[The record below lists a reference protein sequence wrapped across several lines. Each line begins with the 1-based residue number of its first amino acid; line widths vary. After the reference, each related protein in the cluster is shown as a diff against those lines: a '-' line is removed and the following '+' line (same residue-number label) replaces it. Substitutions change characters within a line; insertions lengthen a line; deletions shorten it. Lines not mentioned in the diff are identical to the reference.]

1 MMRFKWVKGMA
12 LILGVLLISTS
23 GWADDV
29 TDSIKEALEYYKE
42 GAYTD
47 AVGSLNYASQL
58 IQQKKGEKLESMLP
72 KPLDGW
78 TAQEA
83 TSQAVGAAM
92 MGGGLSAE
100 RSYSKSNSTVDIQ
113 IITDSPIM
121 QGMMMMFSNPML
133 AASDGGKLQKIGRQK
148 AIVKYDAQNKSGDI
162 NVVVANRF
170 LVTIEGSNVS
180 EADLKAY
187 AKAINY
193 DKLSDMP

>member
-1 MMRFKWVKGMA
+1 
-12 LILGVLLISTS
+12 
-23 GWADDV
+23 
-29 TDSIKEALEYYKE
+29 
-42 GAYTD
+42 
-47 AVGSLNYASQL
+47 
-58 IQQKKGEKLESMLP
+58 
-72 KPLDGW
+72 
-78 TAQEA
+78 
-83 TSQAVGAAM
+83 
-92 MGGGLSAE
+92 
-100 RSYSKSNSTVDIQ
+100 
-113 IITDSPIM
+113 M

-180 EADLKAY
+180 EADLKPY

>member
-1 MMRFKWVKGMA
+1 MRVERVKVMA
-12 LILGVLLISTS
+12 LILGFMFFAATC
-23 GWADDV
+23 WADDI
-29 TDSIKEALEYYKE
+29 TDSIKEALDYYKE

-58 IQQKKGEKLESMLP
+58 IQQKKGEELESMLP
-72 KPLDGW
+72 EPLDGW
-78 TAQEA
+78 TARDA
-83 TSQAVGAAM
+83 SSQAVGAAM

-100 RSYSKSNSTVDIQ
+100 RSYSKEDSTVDIK

-133 AASDGGKLQKIGRQK
+133 AASDGGKMQKIGRQK
-148 AIVKYDAQNKSGDI
+148 AIVKYDTQNKSGDI

-170 LVTIEGSNVS
+170 LVTIEGRDVS

-187 AKAINY
+187 AKAIDYN
-193 DKLSDMP
+193 KLSAMP

>member
-1 MMRFKWVKGMA
+1 M
-12 LILGVLLISTS
+12 
-23 GWADDV
+23 
-29 TDSIKEALEYYKE
+29 
-42 GAYTD
+42 GAID
-47 AVGSLNYASQL
+47 YASQL

-78 TAQEA
+78 KAQEA

-100 RSYSKSNSTVDIQ
+100 RSYSKESSTVDIQ

-170 LVTIEGSNVS
+170 LVTIEGRDVS
-180 EADLKAY
+180 AADLKAY
-187 AKAINY
+187 AKAVDY

>member
-1 MMRFKWVKGMA
+1 MRVKWVKVMA
-12 LILGVLLISTS
+12 LMLGVMLFTQAV
-23 GWADDV
+23 WADDV
-29 TDSIKEALEYYKE
+29 TDSISEALEYYKE

-72 KPLDGW
+72 QPLDGW

-100 RSYSKSNSTVDIQ
+100 RSYSKESSTVDIKM
-113 IITDSPIM
+113 ITDSPIM

-170 LVTIEGSNVS
+170 LVTIEGSDVS

-187 AKAINY
+187 AQAVDY
-193 DKLSDMP
+193 DKLSDMR

>member
-1 MMRFKWVKGMA
+1 M
-12 LILGVLLISTS
+12 
-23 GWADDV
+23 
-29 TDSIKEALEYYKE
+29 
-42 GAYTD
+42 GAID
-47 AVGSLNYASQL
+47 YASQL

-78 TAQEA
+78 KAQEA
-83 TSQAVGAAM
+83 TSQAVGTAM
-92 MGGGLSAE
+92 MGGGSAE
-100 RSYSKSNSTVDIQ
+100 RSYSKESSTVDIQ

-170 LVTIEGSNVS
+170 LVTIEGSDVS
-180 EADLKAY
+180 AADLKAY
-187 AKAINY
+187 AKAVDY

>member
-1 MMRFKWVKGMA
+1 M
-12 LILGVLLISTS
+12 
-23 GWADDV
+23 
-29 TDSIKEALEYYKE
+29 
-42 GAYTD
+42 GAID
-47 AVGSLNYASQL
+47 YASQL

-78 TAQEA
+78 KAQEA

-100 RSYSKSNSTVDIQ
+100 RSYSKESSTVDIKM
-113 IITDSPIM
+113 ITDSPIM

-170 LVTIEGSNVS
+170 LVTIEGSDVS

-187 AKAINY
+187 AQAVDY
-193 DKLSDMP
+193 DKLSDMR

>member
-1 MMRFKWVKGMA
+1 MKRKLAGILAVVVGVM
-12 LILGVLLISTS
+12 LIAVPT
-23 GWADDV
+23 WADDV
-29 TDSIKEALEYYKE
+29 TDSINEALEYYKE

-58 IQQKKGEKLESMLP
+58 IQQKKGEKLESFLP

-78 TAQEA
+78 KAEDA

-100 RSYSKSNSTVDIQ
+100 RAYRKGNSTVNIQ

-148 AIVKYDAQNKSGDI
+148 AIVKYDAANKSGDI

-170 LVTIEGSNVS
+170 LVTIDGDDVTED
-180 EADLKAY
+180 DLKAY
-187 AKAINY
+187 AEAIDY
-193 DKLSDMP
+193 GKLSELP

>member
-1 MMRFKWVKGMA
+1 MKSKLVEILAVMA
-12 LILGVLLISTS
+12 GVIMFSISA
-23 GWADDV
+23 WADDV
-29 TDSIKEALEYYKE
+29 TDSINEALEYYKD
-42 GAYTD
+42 GAYTE

-58 IQQKKGEKLESMLP
+58 IQQKKGEKLESFLP

-78 TAQEA
+78 KAEDA
-83 TSQAVGAAM
+83 SSQAVGAAM

-100 RSYSKSNSTVDIQ
+100 RSYAKGNSTIDIR

-148 AIVKYDAQNKSGDI
+148 AIVQYDAANKSGDI

-170 LVTIEGSNVS
+170 LVTIEGDDVK
-180 EADLKAY
+180 EAELKAY
-187 AKAINY
+187 AKAIDY
-193 DKLSDMP
+193 DKLSELP

>member
-1 MMRFKWVKGMA
+1 MRFKWVKGMA

>member
-1 MMRFKWVKGMA
+1 MRVKWVKVMA
-12 LILGVLLISTS
+12 LILGVMLFTQAV
-23 GWADDV
+23 WADDV
-29 TDSIKEALEYYKE
+29 TDSISEALEYYKE

-72 KPLDGW
+72 QPLDGW

-100 RSYSKSNSTVDIQ
+100 RSYSKESSTVDIKM
-113 IITDSPIM
+113 ITDSPIM

-170 LVTIEGSNVS
+170 LVTIEGSDVS

-187 AKAINY
+187 AQAVDY
-193 DKLSDMP
+193 DKLSDMR

>member
-1 MMRFKWVKGMA
+1 MRFKWLKVMA
-12 LILGVLLISTS
+12 LMLGVMLITNA

-29 TDSIKEALEYYKE
+29 TDSINEALKYYKE

-72 KPLDGW
+72 KPLEGW

-83 TSQAVGAAM
+83 TSQAVAAAM

-100 RSYSKSNSTVDIQ
+100 QSYSKENSSVDIK

-170 LVTIEGSNVS
+170 LVTIEGSDVS

-187 AKAINY
+187 AKAVDY